1 MLTGPEKHARP
12 TGSRA
17 GAHGPDGLSL
27 IAKGDAGIDNMQL
40 SRAACTILFH
50 PIFLE
55 RTDTMKHIL
64 SVVAL
69 ALASALPVAAQT
81 KPTEINMWMG
91 LTGQGGELLSRFG
104 EDFNKSQSEYRVIVS
119 FKGQY
124 PEQRAAAVAAF
135 RAGNPPHIMQMFDAG
150 SGDMMHAKGAV
161 VPVSEVFKR
170 AGLQFNPAD
179 FIPPA
184 RGYYGLPN
192 GDLLSMPFNVSTT
205 VLFYNKDAFR
215 KAGLDAEKPPQTW
228 PQLIEAAKKL
238 RSTNAAACGYTT
250 TWMAWVMLEQFSSRH
265 NIAFGSK
272 GNGRS
277 GVDASLTIANNP
289 VLAKQLQTL
298 VDLQKDKSFDYGGR
312 SNDAAAKFISGEC
325 AMLTQS
331 SGGLGAIRQGAKFEF
346 GTAQLPY
353 WPEVKGAPFA
363 TTIGGASLWVFNA
376 PNRSPAEFRGVAQ
389 FLNFLKSDK
398 VMTEWAKT
406 TGFLPATNT
415 AFKAMQ
421 DEGFFKNN
429 PGRDVPILSL
439 LEGAK
444 GDNTNGYRFGRWTE
458 IRDVFHEELEKAL
471 QGNQSVQD
479 ALRNTERRG
488 NALLRAFERTAS

>member
-1 MLTGPEKHARP
+1 MTPK
-12 TGSRA
+12 RA
-17 GAHGPDGLSL
+17 LLGAAASL
-27 IAKGDAGIDNMQL
+27 L
-40 SRAACTILFH
+40 LAA
-50 PIFLE
+50 
-55 RTDTMKHIL
+55 
-64 SVVAL
+64 
-69 ALASALPVAAQT
+69 ALPATAQT
-81 KPTEINMWMG
+81 KPVEINFWMG
-91 LTGQGGELLSRFG
+91 LTGQGGELLTRFG
-104 EDFNKSQSEYRVIVS
+104 EDFNKSQSNYKVVVS

-150 SGDMMHAKGAV
+150 SGDMMHARGAV
-161 VPVSEVFKR
+161 IPVSDVFKR
-170 AGLQFNPAD
+170 AGLQFDPAD
-179 FIPPA
+179 FIAPA

-215 KAGLDAEKPPQTW
+215 KAGLDPEKPPQTW
-228 PQLIEAAKKL
+228 PQLIDAAKKI

-250 TWMAWVMLEQFSSRH
+250 TWLAWVMLEQFSSRH
-265 NIAFGSK
+265 NVAFGTHN
-272 GNGRS
+272 NGRAS
-277 GVDASLTIANNP
+277 VQASLQVANNP
-289 VLAKQLQTL
+289 LLIKQVQTL
-298 VDLQKDKSFDYGGR
+298 VDMQKDKSFDYGGR

-331 SGGLGAIRQGAKFEF
+331 SGGLGAIARDAKFQF

-353 WPEVKGAPFA
+353 WPEAKGAPYA

-376 PNRSPAEFRGVAQ
+376 PNRSPAEYRGVAE

-406 TGFLPATNT
+406 TGFLPATNS

-421 DEGFFKNN
+421 DEGFFAKN

-439 LEGAK
+439 IKANQ
-444 GDNTNGYRFGRWTE
+444 GDNTSGYRFGRWTE
-458 IRDVFHEELEKAL
+458 VRDVYHEEVEKAL
-471 QGNQSVQD
+471 QGNQSAAD

>member
-1 MLTGPEKHARP
+1 MKLTKRMLCAAAVATLAAAGTAMAQPRP
-12 TGSRA
+12 
-17 GAHGPDGLSL
+17 
-27 IAKGDAGIDNMQL
+27 
-40 SRAACTILFH
+40 
-50 PIFLE
+50 
-55 RTDTMKHIL
+55 
-64 SVVAL
+64 V
-69 ALASALPVAAQT
+69 
-81 KPTEINMWMG
+81 EINFWMG
-91 LTGQGGELLSRFG
+91 LTGQGGELLTNYG
-104 EDFNKSQSEYRVIVS
+104 AQFNASQSEYRVVVS

-150 SGDMMHAKGAV
+150 SGDMMHARGAV
-161 VPVSEVFKR
+161 VPVSDVFRR
-170 AGLQFNPAD
+170 AGLKFDPAD
-179 FIPPA
+179 FIAPA

-215 KAGLDAEKPPQTW
+215 KAGLDPEKPPQTW
-228 PQLIEAAKKL
+228 PQLIEAAKKI

-250 TWMAWVMLEQFSSRH
+250 TWLAWVMLEQFSSRH
-265 NIAFGSK
+265 NIAFGTR
-272 GNGRS
+272 GNGRG
-277 GVDASLTIANNP
+277 GVDASLQLANNA
-289 VLAKQLQTL
+289 LLTKQIQTL
-298 VDLQKDKSFDYGGR
+298 VDMQKDKSFDYGGR

-331 SGGLGAIRQGAKFEF
+331 SGGLGAIARDAKFQF

-353 WPEVKGAPFA
+353 WPEVKGAPYA

-376 PNRSPAEFRGVAQ
+376 PGRTDAEYRGVAQ
-389 FLNFLKSDK
+389 FLAFLKSDK
-398 VMTEWAKT
+398 VMTDWAKT
-406 TGFLPATNT
+406 TGFLPATNS

-421 DEGFFKNN
+421 DEGFFAKN

-439 LEGAK
+439 IQANK
-444 GDNTNGYRFGRWTE
+444 GENTNGYRFGRWTE
-458 IRDVFHEELEKAL
+458 IRDVFHEEVEKAL
-471 QGNQSVQD
+471 QGRQSAAD

>member
-1 MLTGPEKHARP
+1 MTPK
-12 TGSRA
+12 RA
-17 GAHGPDGLSL
+17 LLGAAASL
-27 IAKGDAGIDNMQL
+27 L
-40 SRAACTILFH
+40 LAA
-50 PIFLE
+50 
-55 RTDTMKHIL
+55 
-64 SVVAL
+64 
-69 ALASALPVAAQT
+69 ALPATAQT
-81 KPTEINMWMG
+81 KPVEINFWMG
-91 LTGQGGELLSRFG
+91 LTGQGGELLTRFG
-104 EDFNKSQSEYRVIVS
+104 EDFNKSQSNYKVVVS

-150 SGDMMHAKGAV
+150 SGDMMHARGAV
-161 VPVSEVFKR
+161 IPVSDVFKR
-170 AGLQFNPAD
+170 AGLQFDPAD
-179 FIPPA
+179 FIAPA
-184 RGYYGLPN
+184 RGYYGMPN

-205 VLFYNKDAFR
+205 VLFYNKDAFK
-215 KAGLDAEKPPQTW
+215 KAGLDPEKPPQTW
-228 PQLIEAAKKL
+228 PQLIDAAKKI

-250 TWMAWVMLEQFSSRH
+250 TWLAWVMLEQFGSRH
-265 NIAFGSK
+265 NVAFGTHN
-272 GNGRS
+272 NGRS
-277 GVDASLTIANNP
+277 SVQASLQVAGNP
-289 VLAKQLQTL
+289 LLIKQVQTL
-298 VDLQKDKSFDYGGR
+298 VDMQKDKSFDYGGR

-331 SGGLGAIRQGAKFEF
+331 SGGLGAIARDAKFQF

-353 WPEVKGAPFA
+353 WPDAKGAPYA

-376 PNRSPAEFRGVAQ
+376 PNRSASEYRGVAE

-406 TGFLPATNT
+406 TGFLPATNS

-421 DEGFFKNN
+421 DEGFFAKN

-439 LEGAK
+439 IKGNQ

-458 IRDVFHEELEKAL
+458 VRDVYHEEVEKAL
-471 QGNQSVQD
+471 QGNQSAAD